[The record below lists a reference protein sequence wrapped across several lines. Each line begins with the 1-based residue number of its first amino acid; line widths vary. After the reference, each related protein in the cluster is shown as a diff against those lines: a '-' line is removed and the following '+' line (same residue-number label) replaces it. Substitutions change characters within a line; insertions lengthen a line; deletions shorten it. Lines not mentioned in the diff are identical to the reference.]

1 MYLGYLVRTWGVAI
15 SGFSFRASAKRLI
28 HQWAPVNYRLV
39 QHSQKYIV
47 GAEASN
53 AEAGSPKLEPD
64 TPDLG
69 PNPSGALECS
79 VTSAVNHGNAGT
91 QLLAD
96 HRGDAAA

>member
-1 MYLGYLVRTWGVAI
+1 MYLGALGWVRGVAI

-47 GAEASN
+47 GAERR
-53 AEAGSPKLEPD
+53 SPKPG